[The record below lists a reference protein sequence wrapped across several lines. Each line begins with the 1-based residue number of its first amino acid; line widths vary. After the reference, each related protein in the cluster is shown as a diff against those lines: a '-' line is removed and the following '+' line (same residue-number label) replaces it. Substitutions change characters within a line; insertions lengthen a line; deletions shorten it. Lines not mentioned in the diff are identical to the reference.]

1 MDIYT
6 SKEKI
11 NDNTNKHNKINN
23 IEEDIVLNGMF
34 GNNPFKNQ
42 QPKKRENID
51 LLKWLSKMPVILICC
66 FIILLK

>member
-1 MDIYT
+1 MDINT

-51 LLKWLSKMPVILICC
+51 LLK
-66 FIILLK
+66 